1 MSAIEEAVAGLVD
14 EALESFEGDEDA
26 IATLERYRDRLREPM
41 RVALLGMVK
50 AGKSTLINAL
60 IGEEIAPTD
69 TGECTKIVTWYRYG
83 DTRRVTLYPVRGE
96 PRSLPVR
103 RVKGRLEFELGDDT
117 HDTVESIVVDWPAKS
132 LRTLTLV
139 DTPGIASLSE
149 GVSAKSSD
157 FMLPADAP
165 MAVDAVVYLMRHLH
179 EADLEFL
186 TALHDRSA
194 AQSGAANSVVVLS
207 RADEIGAGR
216 IDSLLSAG
224 TVADRY
230 REDDILRAL
239 CAGVIPIAGLL
250 AQTARSL
257 RQAEFAALTELAGLD
272 RKARERLLTS
282 ADRFASETTVVASTP
297 AVRTTLLDRFGLFGI
312 RLASALLRGGIRDAP
327 TLSRELARH
336 SGLDRLRTFVQERF
350 NERSGF
356 LRASAVV
363 DGLER
368 LFAAK
373 PAGVTV
379 ALEAGL
385 ELIRAGSRDWDEA
398 RLLDYVRS
406 GASTLDEERLAA
418 AERLL
423 GGFGIEPARRLG
435 LDPEASPEQLGSAAL
450 AAIEEWRTLA
460 QHPLSGRSTQDL
472 SRGIVRACEGI
483 LAEQEGSGAVSKLV
497 LAPEPSVRAG
507 QEADDEGDDREHEL

>member
-1 MSAIEEAVAGLVD
+1 MSAIEDAVAGLVD
-14 EALESFEGDEDA
+14 EALVEFDGDDEA
-26 IATLERYRDRLREPM
+26 VTTLEGYRDRLREPM
-41 RVALLGMVK
+41 RVALVGMVK

-83 DTRRVTLYPVRGE
+83 ATRRVMLHPTQGE

-103 RVKGRLEFELGDDT
+103 RVKGRLEFDLGDDT
-117 HDTVESIVVDWPAKS
+117 HDTVKSIVVDWPAKS

-149 GVSAKSSD
+149 GVSAKSSE

-186 TALHDRSA
+186 SALHDRSV
-194 AQSGAANSVVVLS
+194 AQSGASNAVVVLS

-224 TVADRY
+224 SVAERY
-230 REDDILRAL
+230 REDDTLRAL
-239 CAGVIPIAGLL
+239 CAGVVPIAGLL

-257 RQAEFAALTELAGLD
+257 RQAEFAALLELARLD
-272 RKARERLLTS
+272 RSARERMLTS
-282 ADRFASETTVVASTP
+282 ADRFARETTVVESTP
-297 AVRTTLLDRFGLFGI
+297 AVRARLLDRFGLFGI
-312 RLASALLRGGIRDAP
+312 RLASALLRGGISDAP

-336 SGLDRLRTFVQERF
+336 SGLDRLRSFVHDRF
-350 NERSGF
+350 QDRSGF

-368 LFAAK
+368 LFSAK
-373 PAGVTV
+373 PARVTV
-379 ALEAGL
+379 SLEAGL
-385 ELIRAGSRDWDEA
+385 ELIRAGSREWDEG

-406 GASTLDEERLAA
+406 GASTLGEERLDA

-423 GGFGIEPARRLG
+423 GGFGTEHAQRLG
-435 LDPEASPEQLGSAAL
+435 LEPDASADAVRDAAL
-450 AAIEEWRTLA
+450 AAIAEWRELA
-460 QHPLSGRSTQDL
+460 AHPLSGRSTQDL
-472 SRGIVRACEGI
+472 CRVIVRACEAI
-483 LAEQEGSGAVSKLV
+483 VADVEGSEAASKLV
-497 LAPEPSVRAG
+497 LAPEPSVRAR
-507 QEADDEGDDREHEL
+507 EESDDEGGDGEHEL